1 MLEKNKK
8 NTDALRYAAGVQ
20 KRSSVQEMPEGHM
33 IILTFEGVNPE
44 AGYLQVIQNSP
55 PEFAEAAMEI
65 HGLDVNALQPPLPK
79 LVYNS
84 HE

>member
-1 MLEKNKK
+1 
-8 NTDALRYAAGVQ
+8 
-20 KRSSVQEMPEGHM
+20 MPEGH
-33 IILTFEGVNPE
+33 IVILTYEGINPE
-44 AGYLQVIQNSP
+44 SDYLQVMQNSP

-65 HGLDVNALQPPLPK
+65 YGLDVNAPQTPLLK

>member
-1 MLEKNKK
+1 M
-8 NTDALRYAAGVQ
+8 V
-20 KRSSVQEMPEGHM
+20 
-33 IILTFEGVNPE
+33 ILTFEGINPE

-65 HGLDVNALQPPLPK
+65 HGLDVNATQPPLPK

>member
-1 MLEKNKK
+1 M
-8 NTDALRYAAGVQ
+8 V
-20 KRSSVQEMPEGHM
+20 
-33 IILTFEGVNPE
+33 ILTYEGINPE
-44 AGYLQVIQNSP
+44 SDYLQVMQNSP

-65 HGLDVNALQPPLPK
+65 YGLDVNAPQTPLLK